1 MKDYKTLLDRQI
13 IDKVNK
19 IVRSFDKEKY
29 NFTNLNKNQ
38 KENAIEKVCQELKMN
53 KEQALWVLDIRN
65 HQKAIKNHLLEMEG
79 ISDTCNYYSY
89 IALGNYV
96 KKSQI
101 GYLVISIVFGILG
114 VSLLVFSQLFTEIK
128 NINYF
133 GICFVICAVG
143 MFLSLINNSLIFKR
157 SQIESVNTDK
167 MSIINA
173 KPIAVSFETVNHFAS
188 SINTNCVIT
197 MNEVFAIVLT
207 FMVDGK
213 KINLYYFTQVFVHDY
228 RYYRSIYGIRKINPK
243 KYIRKAL
250 LEEKLRLA
258 YYSTSR
264 YIDFTY
270 GNINEKIDN
279 ILVELQKI
287 KAKERSE

>member
-29 NFTNLNKNQ
+29 NFTNLNKTQ
-38 KENAIEKVCQELKMN
+38 KEIAIEKVCQELKMN

-114 VSLLVFSQLFTEIK
+114 VSLLVLSQLFTEIK

-157 SQIESVNTDK
+157 SQIESVNNDK
-167 MSIINA
+167 TAIIHA
-173 KPIAVSFETVNHFAS
+173 KPIAVSFETVNHFAFNS
-188 SINTNCVIT
+188 AMT

-213 KINLYYFTQVFVHDY
+213 KINLYYFSQVFVHDY

-279 ILVELQKI
+279 ILVELQII

>member
-29 NFTNLNKNQ
+29 NFTNLNKTQ
-38 KENAIEKVCQELKMN
+38 KAIAIEKVCQELNMN

-65 HQKAIKNHLLEMEG
+65 HQKAIKNHLLEIEG
-79 ISDTCNYYSY
+79 ISDTRNYYSY

-101 GYLVISIVFGILG
+101 GYLIISMVFGILG
-114 VSLLVFSQLFTEIK
+114 LSLLIISQLVKEIK

-133 GICFVICAVG
+133 GICFIIFAVG
-143 MFLSLINNSLIFKR
+143 MFLSLINNNLIFKR
-157 SQIESVNTDK
+157 SRIESVNNDK
-167 MSIINA
+167 TAIIHA
-173 KPIAVSFETVNHFAS
+173 KPIAVSFETVNHFAFNS
-188 SINTNCVIT
+188 VIT

-207 FMVDGK
+207 FKVDDR
-213 KINLYYFTQVFVHDY
+213 KINLYYFTQVLVHNY
-228 RYYRSIYGIRKINPK
+228 RYYRSIFGIRKINSI
-243 KYIRKAL
+243 KYIREAL
-250 LEEKLRLA
+250 LEENLRLA
-258 YYSTSR
+258 YYPTSR
-264 YIDFTY
+264 YIDFNY

-287 KAKERSE
+287 KAKERFE